1 MSKLKPIYEIIEDSD
16 KKELSSAVFYLKVA
30 HIVKSLE
37 NSMVNQIVKKF
48 ENENKESTFD
58 IDFGTS
64 KIELKDKEFTYYI
77 EDEVFQS

>member
-1 MSKLKPIYEIIEDSD
+1 MSRT
-16 KKELSSAVFYLKVA
+16 VFYLKVA

-58 IDFGTS
+58 IDLFLTCLS
-64 KIELKDKEFTYYI
+64 KDIQEVAIEEFVKMT
-77 EDEVFQS
+77 ESMSKNDEIFKKFEK